1 MTACIATG
9 FDHEA
14 ITTKFCPDCGTR
26 LVAEPQRI
34 MTRDQ
39 LRALRNELGVGD
51 WHEPDQVD
59 VTAVVFGRDF
69 DNAGTWP
76 YDPTR
81 PDDWAVGSLDSEALE
96 MYVELR
102 KDQMPVAHVNL
113 ATLFHWACTAPGLL
127 PLED

>member
-1 MTACIATG
+1 MSTLC
-9 FDHEA
+9 
-14 ITTKFCPDCGTR
+14 TTCGNYVSTRFCPDCGARVESEILRITTR
-26 LVAEPQRI
+26 A
-34 MTRDQ
+34 Q

-59 VTAVVFGRDF
+59 VHAVVFGRDF

-81 PDDWAVGSLDSEALE
+81 PEDWAVGSLDSEALE

-102 KDQMPVAHVNL
+102 KDQVPVAHVNL

-127 PLED
+127 DSEG